1 MRALFSLTL
10 ALVCMPKKHSRG
22 LPSLQCQHPPRI
34 VWEEPCLSKSGLRGH
49 SKSPA
54 SLYTVT
60 LAPDF
65 ADPSASVC
73 RWSGSSPLEYC
84 SSLLQKAAQGNE
96 RSLCVSEAK
105 RGLMGTFF
113 PIGTVQLFLKTGC
126 WNKCLGG
133 KRNSTCNCLA
143 TCAKLT
149 LGFQFTGSLSI
160 CNAPSYSLG
169 TEAHMFY
176 NFLKKA
182 NSKYCYQDSENVV
195 KNKEHNSGNFPE
207 SENPFFFLCPGN
219 KLLRV
224 KTDIFKFL
232 IKRSF

>member
-1 MRALFSLTL
+1 MASIENHLSDFHLLSCMRALFSLTL

-126 WNKCLGG
+126 
-133 KRNSTCNCLA
+133 
-143 TCAKLT
+143 
-149 LGFQFTGSLSI
+149 
-160 CNAPSYSLG
+160 
-169 TEAHMFY
+169 
-176 NFLKKA
+176 
-182 NSKYCYQDSENVV
+182 
-195 KNKEHNSGNFPE
+195 
-207 SENPFFFLCPGN
+207 
-219 KLLRV
+219 
-224 KTDIFKFL
+224 
-232 IKRSF
+232 